1 MEKTLLNLKITRARS
16 ETAMRW
22 IAMGIAATAE
32 HERLARYA
40 IVRDSIAEV
49 IVREGAI
56 GIDGEAC
63 VRKNMESLFRLV
75 CELEAKGLGSR
86 PIHACAA

>member
-32 HERLARYA
+32 HARL
-40 IVRDSIAEV
+40 SSWPE
-49 IVREGAI
+49 
-56 GIDGEAC
+56 
-63 VRKNMESLFRLV
+63 
-75 CELEAKGLGSR
+75 
-86 PIHACAA
+86 